1 MGQVVK
7 LADRKTRRVASRGGA
22 PRLLGEQTYFCMG
35 CDTDRFL
42 LYPGGRVQCAH
53 CGSLMEN
60 LRVTDEAAPERS
72 RDA

>member
-7 LADRKTRRVASRGGA
+7 LAERRGKRAGGGA
-22 PRLLGEQTYFCMG
+22 TRLLEERTYFCMA

-53 CGSLMEN
+53 CGAHMEN
-60 LRVTDEAAPERS
+60 LQVSDSAPP
-72 RDA
+72 DAR

>member
-7 LADRKTRRVASRGGA
+7 LADRRARRITAGAGA
-22 PRLLGEQTYFCMG
+22 PRRLGERTYFCMG

-60 LRVTDEAAPERS
+60 LVVSDKSPPRTP
-72 RDA
+72 

>member
-7 LADRKTRRVASRGGA
+7 LAQRRARRITGGAGA
-22 PRLLGEQTYFCMG
+22 PRLLGERTYFCMG

-60 LRVTDEAAPERS
+60 LVVSDESAPR
-72 RDA
+72 AP

>member
-7 LADRKTRRVASRGGA
+7 LAERRAKRTTGAGA
-22 PRLLGEQTYFCMG
+22 PRRLLGERTYFCMG
-35 CDTDRFL
+35 CDTDRFV

-60 LRVTDEAAPERS
+60 LAISDDAPPR
-72 RDA
+72 AP

>member
-7 LADRKTRRVASRGGA
+7 LAERGAKRIAARGASL
-22 PRLLGEQTYFCMG
+22 RLLGEQTYFCMG

-42 LYPGGRVQCAH
+42 LYPGGRVQCAR

-60 LRVTDEAAPERS
+60 LHITDDAAPNES
-72 RDA
+72 

>member
-7 LADRKTRRVASRGGA
+7 FAERKAKRIAGGGGA
-22 PRLLGEQTYFCMG
+22 TRLLGERTYFCMG

-53 CGSLMEN
+53 CGALMEN
-60 LRVTDEAAPERS
+60 LGVSDELPPEAP
-72 RDA
+72 

>member
-1 MGQVVK
+1 MGQVLK
-7 LADRKTRRVASRGGA
+7 FAARKAKRVATRSTST
-22 PRLLGEQTYFCMG
+22 RLLGERTYFCMG

-60 LRVTDEAAPERS
+60 LQVAD
-72 RDA
+72 DADRRQS